1 MHVQYVNSEL
11 IIFRDATYQEVVL
24 ALRLMQRLIAV
35 NWDSERDYD
44 GRPLPPNKLSTLAAE
59 LRQGLSPAR
68 GEATGR
74 LLSVLSSASLWD
86 VTFTGNQTARATW
99 DHAKLHA
106 MAPSARMY
114 ERYKLNKMVNG
125 KVTGLSRRILGF
137 NRSFAR
143 RLSTPPAP
151 PSRRPT
157 RVGTVRVAMAS
168 TGVPARV
175 ARAATPALTYA
186 PEAPVLPAASAPA
199 VITGTRERAPA
210 GAAHAAPLVH
220 RVDAVG
226 GVSAGAVSWP
236 REAPATGAT
245 GTAAATVAS
254 RVTTAAAAVSH
265 ALATTAAAAYLL
277 LVTRPVPVVAHHVV
291 PAIDSLYVRVY
302 QDIGYELY
310 DRMWLRQNTSAAA
323 TARAIAFA
331 EAVWPRA
338 ETGVIA
344 NSRLMSAFVNEV
356 ATIKALTDAD
366 RGTWERVDGVLVDVP
381 DEVVDAMAREA
392 VAFAWESK
400 YDTHGPGA
408 VPKTSYRERF
418 ERRASPAFIQRYTGF
433 VYGRRVREKYARLA
447 QETVIA
453 CDIFKTRLNAAY
465 GASI

>member
-24 ALRLMQRLIAV
+24 ALRLMQRLIAM
-35 NWDSERDYD
+35 NWDAERDYD
-44 GRPLPPNKLSTLAAE
+44 GRPLPPNKLSTTISE

-106 MAPSARMY
+106 MAPSSRMY
-114 ERYKLNKMVNG
+114 EQFKLNRLVMG
-125 KVTGLSRRILGF
+125 RTTGLSRRILGF

-157 RVGTVRVAMAS
+157 RVGTVRVAVAS

-175 ARAATPALTYA
+175 ARAATSALTYA

-236 REAPATGAT
+236 QEAPATGAT

-277 LVTRPVPVVAHHVV
+277 LVTRPAGVHHVV
-291 PAIDSLYVRVY
+291 PVIDSLYARVY
-302 QDIGYELY
+302 QDRGYELY
-310 DRMWLRQNTSAAA
+310 ERMWLRQSTVAADV
-323 TARAIAFA
+323 ARDVAFA
-331 EAVWPRA
+331 EAVWPR
-338 ETGVIA
+338 TDIDVIA

-356 ATIKALTDAD
+356 HTIKSITDAD
-366 RGTWERVDGVLVDVP
+366 RGTWRRDDGTLVDVP
-381 DEVVDAMAREA
+381 DEVIDDMTREA

-400 YDTHGPGA
+400 YATYGPGA
-408 VPKTSYRERF
+408 VPKTAYRERF
-418 ERRASPAFIQRYTGF
+418 ERRASPRFIQRYNQF